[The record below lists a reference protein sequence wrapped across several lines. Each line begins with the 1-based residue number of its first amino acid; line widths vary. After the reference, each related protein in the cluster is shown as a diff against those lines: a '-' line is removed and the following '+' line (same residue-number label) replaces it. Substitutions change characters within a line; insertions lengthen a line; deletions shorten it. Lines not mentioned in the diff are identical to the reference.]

1 MTALPDSIIQNGL
14 FCCWKYEERNGRKT
28 KVPYQPETG
37 LGAKSND
44 PYSFV
49 PYKTAVQASGW
60 SRPKFVD
67 LCAILWYTIT
77 QVHN

>member
-37 LGAKSND
+37 LGAKSKHISKHIVFSKAICLL
-44 PYSFV
+44 PTF
-49 PYKTAVQASGW
+49 
-60 SRPKFVD
+60 
-67 LCAILWYTIT
+67 LCCFEKLR
-77 QVHN
+77 